1 MPEEFEFREM
11 KDASF
16 WGVDLQGATFRDVD
30 LTGVAISHAR
40 VVDVSIDAF
49 VDRLTVN
56 GVDVTDFVNQHDAW
70 FPLRGMLLPSDPEG
84 MRTTWD
90 ALEAAW
96 APVIVRG
103 AALPP
108 EQQHRSVDGE
118 WSFVETL
125 RHLVFAMDKWC
136 TVPLLGGTFAPMG
149 LPNTG
154 SRDFGW
160 PGVDLDLDP
169 PLADVLEVRAERAAR
184 FRDHLADLG
193 PDDLRGEVEVL
204 ENGTCPVLECIHVV
218 FEEEFWHLRYA
229 TRDLDHLEG

>member
-16 WGVDLQGATFRDVD
+16 WGVDLEGATFRDVN
-30 LTGVAISHAR
+30 LTDVTISHAR

-49 VDRLTVN
+49 VERLTVN
-56 GVDVTDFVNQHDAW
+56 GVDVTDFVGEHDVW
-70 FPLRGMLLPSDPEG
+70 SPLRGMLLPPDPAG
-84 MRTTWD
+84 MRAAWD

-96 APVIVRG
+96 APAIVRG

-160 PGVDLDLDP
+160 PGLDLDLDP
-169 PLADVLEVRAERAAR
+169 PLADVLDVRAERAAG
-184 FRDHLADLG
+184 FRGYLAALEPDALG
-193 PDDLRGEVEVL
+193 GEVEVL
-204 ENGTCPVLECIHVV
+204 ENGTSPVAECIHVV
-218 FEEEFWHLRYA
+218 FEEEFQHLRYA

>member
-1 MPEEFEFREM
+1 MPEEFEFRAM
-11 KDASF
+11 KGASF
-16 WGVDLQGATFRDVD
+16 WGVDLEGATFRDVD
-30 LTGVAISHAR
+30 LTGVTISHAR

-49 VDRLTVN
+49 VERLTVN
-56 GVDVTDFVNQHDAW
+56 GVDVTNHVNAHDAW
-70 FPLRGMLLPSDPEG
+70 FPLRAMVHASDPAG
-84 MRTTWD
+84 MRATWE
-90 ALEAAW
+90 ALETAW

-136 TVPLLGGTFAPMG
+136 TVPVLGGTFAPMG

-154 SRDFGW
+154 SREFGW

-169 PLADVLEVRAERAAR
+169 PLADVLDVRADRAAR
-184 FRDHLADLG
+184 FRDYLATLEPDALG
-193 PDDLRGEVEVL
+193 RAVEVL
-204 ENGTCPVLECIHVV
+204 ENGTSAVAECIFVV
-218 FEEEFWHLRYA
+218 FEEEFQHLRYA
-229 TRDLDHLEG
+229 TRDLDHLEA